1 MTKLVIFDMDG
12 LLLDSEKPIR
22 NAWLSE
28 TGKLGYSMDE
38 PTYLKAVGRSIR
50 DTREIFCRHFGNDFP
65 FDEICSRV
73 ELNLKQTVGKSGHQ
87 IKSGVSELI
96 QYLASRSV
104 PCVVATSTARSEART
119 RLQNAKI
126 LTWFREVSGGDE
138 VSRGKPAPDLVLL
151 AAKKQHASPRNCLV
165 LEDSEYGARAA
176 HAAGMK
182 VIVIPDL
189 KQPPQDV
196 RDFSL
201 GIYPSLHE
209 SRPAIENWLAS
220 NL

>member
-1 MTKLVIFDMDG
+1 
-12 LLLDSEKPIR
+12 
-22 NAWLSE
+22 
-28 TGKLGYSMDE
+28 
-38 PTYLKAVGRSIR
+38 
-50 DTREIFCRHFGNDFP
+50 
-65 FDEICSRV
+65 
-73 ELNLKQTVGKSGHQ
+73 
-87 IKSGVSELI
+87 
-96 QYLASRSV
+96 
-104 PCVVATSTARSEART
+104 

-138 VSRGKPAPDLVLL
+138 VSRGKPAPELALL
-151 AAKKQHASPRNCLV
+151 AAKKQHASPRNCLD